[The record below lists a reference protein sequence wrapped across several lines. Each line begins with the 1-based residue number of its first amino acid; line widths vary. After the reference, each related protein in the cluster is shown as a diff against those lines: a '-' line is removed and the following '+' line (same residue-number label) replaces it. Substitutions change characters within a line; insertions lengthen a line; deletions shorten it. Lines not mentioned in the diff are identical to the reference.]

1 MSQVKISRGTASRH
15 GDTLTSIANRSVSFT
30 TLLDCKITDSI
41 QKAHRK
47 TLLEIMTSFIPIEN
61 VKFCKRLIEIE
72 QHPSKVVLK
81 FADGDVAEASV
92 LAGADGIKSIVRKH
106 VLEPIY
112 PSQVRPVYADSYCYR
127 AVIPMAEAY
136 EILGDLTDVAKF
148 FFGHR
153 RGGISYRIS
162 GGEVSCH

>member
-1 MSQVKISRGTASRH
+1 MMPE
-15 GDTLTSIANRSVSFT
+15 
-30 TLLDCKITDSI
+30 TD
-41 QKAHRK
+41 
-47 TLLEIMTSFIPIEN
+47 M
-61 VKFCKRLIEIE
+61 E
-72 QHPSKVVLK
+72 QHGLMQRSTIVALVSERGAGDKPPVLALAVALRK
-81 FADGDVAEASV
+81 RGHAVHLLCDGDVAEASV